1 MSCWAS
7 LRCFKVY
14 SESFSVLEAY
24 KVRAGMEA
32 VALKTYCLYS
42 KPVQLNCQHFLL
54 LSVRLCRSRVLWKGL
69 DGNIIQWKLS
79 QRFTYR

>member
-1 MSCWAS
+1 
-7 LRCFKVY
+7 
-14 SESFSVLEAY
+14 
-24 KVRAGMEA
+24 MEA
-32 VALKTYCLYS
+32 VALKTYCLHS

-79 QRFTYR
+79 QKFT